1 MIYVGVVNADNL
13 RIKAL
18 EQWYRD
24 VPIRAERGEI
34 LDRNGVVLAGSQTV
48 YTLYARPV
56 EIPLKAQAAGVLS
69 EALELNYEK
78 LADKLNSR
86 ASEITL
92 KRGVT
97 KEKML
102 EIVDSGVPGIYVSE
116 DIERVYPYGDF
127 MTQILGFTSSDI
139 VGQTGLE
146 AYYESYLKGTD
157 GYVLTAADLVGAAVD
172 RQFHKDLLVMQVV
185 MCYHLHD
192 LFGKMR
198 DFLYLLLRSKDERAT
213 VWNCTRFSSR
223 IAIPV

>member
-139 VGQTGLE
+139 VGKTGLE

-157 GYVLTAADLVGAAVD
+157 GYVLTAADLVGRKLPDGETYYTEGTPGGDVCLNIDVNIQSIVENAVEKAMLN
-172 RQFHKDLLVMQVV
+172 HSAKV
-185 MCYHLHD
+185 
-192 LFGKMR
+192 
-198 DFLYLLLRSKDERAT
+198 
-213 VWNCTRFSSR
+213 
-223 IAIPV
+223 